1 MLSLK
6 CGFVPLNGDPEY
18 SLFESR
24 RFSDRNRSS
33 PHLPLI
39 DAIFLLLW
47 VGFQLE
53 QLAFHLVE

>member
-39 DAIFLLLW
+39 DAFFCYF
-47 VGFQLE
+47 G
-53 QLAFHLVE
+53 LVSSLNSSPSTS